1 MRKLIYRSLFESHL
15 HFGSLL
21 YGATQPKNLEQ
32 IEIVQRKALRL
43 VARSK
48 YNAHTDPLFKRY
60 EMLKLS
66 DLIKLNQTLFVRQ
79 YKNGKLPS
87 SFHNFFQ
94 DIPLDEQKSRDDDYN
109 LKLNQLADRSL
120 LYFPG
125 NQMIRGWNSNNLLI
139 KSEADCTTL
148 KENFKQNKLDLY
160 EDDCLKPNCYVC
172 NLDY

>member
-1 MRKLIYRSLFESHL
+1 MSCLLITLNKCLKGHKSLGL
-15 HFGSLL
+15 LLGGVLKMSLSLSLSLSL
-21 YGATQPKNLEQ
+21 YLS
-32 IEIVQRKALRL
+32 LSFFL
-43 VARSK
+43 VMSCLLITLNK
-48 YNAHTDPLFKRY
+48 C
-60 EMLKLS
+60 LKGHKSLGWLLGGVLKMSLS
-66 DLIKLNQTLFVRQ
+66 L
-79 YKNGKLPS
+79 

-125 NQMIRGWNSNNLLI
+125 NQMIRAWNSNNLLI

-160 EDDCLKPNCYVC
+160 EDDCLKPNCYVF